1 MMPENQKILEQP
13 ERDRG
18 DGKQIDRR
26 DAVGDTAIMKTM
38 GWQQVR
44 SFLAS
49 VVRKKLTPLISKMFD
64 GGGRPPF
71 GSNPRAGVF
80 RIMLLLNESRL
91 RLG

>member
-1 MMPENQKILEQP
+1 MVCVLPGTELSFASEVSCGLLAWRARVI
-13 ERDRG
+13 
-18 DGKQIDRR
+18 KQ
-26 DAVGDTAIMKTM
+26 AAS
-38 GWQQVR
+38 VR

-80 RIMLLLNESRL
+80 RIMLLLNELRL